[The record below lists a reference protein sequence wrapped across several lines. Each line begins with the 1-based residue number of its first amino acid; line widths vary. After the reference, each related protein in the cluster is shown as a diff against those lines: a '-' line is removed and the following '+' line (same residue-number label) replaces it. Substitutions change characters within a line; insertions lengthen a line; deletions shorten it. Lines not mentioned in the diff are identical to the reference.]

1 MRVDA
6 RPATKANR
14 QWAKSTND
22 YENMIDL
29 EAKHAVELRDREI
42 QEEHERNLATERM
55 YSQMGD
61 YSWQTGCPRCG
72 ADRAGPCG
80 ANEGCGANQIWTIFR
95 EIVRF
100 HMRMRKLRKK
110 AFCAKVSRDL
120 GAPSTQFMK
129 EI

>member
-1 MRVDA
+1 M
-6 RPATKANR
+6 
-14 QWAKSTND
+14 
-22 YENMIDL
+22 
-29 EAKHAVELRDREI
+29 
-42 QEEHERNLATERM
+42 
-55 YSQMGD
+55 
-61 YSWQTGCPRCG
+61 
-72 ADRAGPCG
+72 ADRLVPTMRRRHGAGPCG
-80 ANEGCGANQIWTIFR
+80 ANEGCGANQIWTRRFR